1 MLIRRL
7 LSAARFGA
15 NAAFVALTAAASV
28 HAASVH
34 PPEKLATTPLSIGI
48 HAVQAEVAKADQ
60 TRQRGLMFRES
71 MKPNEGMLF
80 VFDAPDRQCF
90 WMQNTL
96 IPLTIAFI
104 ADDGTILNMADMQP
118 QNTTPHCSRGAV
130 RYALEMNQGW
140 FSERGIKDGNKV
152 NGLP

>member
-1 MLIRRL
+1 VLIRRL
-7 LSAARFGA
+7 LSAACLKTV
-15 NAAFVALTAAASV
+15 AAFVAFSAAASV
-28 HAASVH
+28 HASSAQ
-34 PPEKLATTPLSIGI
+34 PPEQLPTAQLSMGI
-48 HAVQAEVAKADQ
+48 HVVHAEVAKTDE

-118 QNTTPHCSRGAV
+118 RDTTPHCSRGAV

-140 FSERGIKDGNKV
+140 FKERGIKDGNTV

>member
-1 MLIRRL
+1 VSIRR
-7 LSAARFGA
+7 S
-15 NAAFVALTAAASV
+15 LTAAFLHTFSAGLLV
-28 HAASVH
+28 AAAALPAYAASNA
-34 PPEKLATTPLSIGI
+34 PEKLPTTPLSLGI
-48 HAVQAEVAKADQ
+48 HVVHAEVAKTDAS
-60 TRQRGLMFRES
+60 RQRGLMFRES

-96 IPLTIAFI
+96 IPLSIAFI
-104 ADDGTILNMADMQP
+104 ADDGTISNMADMQP
-118 QNTTPHCSRGAV
+118 HRTEPHCSRGAV

-140 FSERGIKDGNKV
+140 FAERGIKEGSTV